1 MATGDL
7 PAAYQDI
14 PQAAQLWAA
23 LAVSTAYG
31 QATRIAAIT
40 EKLANFGLTPDA

>member
-14 PQAAQLWAA
+14 PQVAQLWAA
-23 LAVSTAYG
+23 LANALAYG
-31 QATRIAAIT
+31 QTTRRDAVT
-40 EKLANFGLTPDA
+40 NQLTGFGLTPDA